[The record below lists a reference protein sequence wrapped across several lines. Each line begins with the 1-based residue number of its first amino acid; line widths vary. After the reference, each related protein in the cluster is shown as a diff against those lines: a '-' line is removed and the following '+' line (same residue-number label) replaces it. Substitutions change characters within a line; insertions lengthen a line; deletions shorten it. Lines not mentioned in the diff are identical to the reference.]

1 MDAQAISNAT
11 AKNGLAGL
19 AISGGLRPT
28 KVAMASIAMLLAA
41 GAQAEEIA
49 APVPLTE
56 TKPAEVRIVSTEFG
70 YAPAKVMVIAGRAVT
85 LILDNSGAETEHD
98 LFVPAV
104 GFRLHA
110 KAGGTARKSTVF
122 EKPGQYEYSC
132 DLPGHRDAGMK
143 GTLIVRVF

>member
-1 MDAQAISNAT
+1 MDAQAVSNAT

-19 AISGGLRPT
+19 VISGRLKPT

-49 APVPLTE
+49 APVPLNE

-85 LILDNSGAETEHD
+85 LVLDNSGAETEHD

-110 KAGGTARKSTVF
+110 KAGGVREARTIRIQLRSARPPRCGN
-122 EKPGQYEYSC
+122 EGYADRPGF
-132 DLPGHRDAGMK
+132 LTGR
-143 GTLIVRVF
+143 